1 MRIITAVF
9 AFASV
14 LFVGQAAMACGDS
27 LYRVGKGTPYRTYTT
42 PLPGQLLIYADN
54 DNARELAQGLADS
67 GHDVMVAVTTE
78 ALTEALQQGDF
89 DVVLAPFTHNETV
102 AASRRSRTEYLPVVN
117 DRAERK
123 QASEAYEHV
132 LESDDN
138 IKRYLK
144 TIHKTLK
151 SRA

>member
-1 MRIITAVF
+1 MRTTIALLAVLAAAGISQTAI
-9 AFASV
+9 
-14 LFVGQAAMACGDS
+14 ACGDS

-54 DNARELAQGLADS
+54 ENAESLAQGLADS
-67 GHDVMVAVTTE
+67 GHDVFVAVTTD
-78 ALTEALQQGDF
+78 ALRDALEQGDF
-89 DVVLAPFTHNETV
+89 DVVLAPFTKRDVV
-102 AASRRSRTEYLPVVN
+102 AASGNTSTSYLPVAG
-117 DRAERK
+117 DREERK
-123 QASEAYEHV
+123 AAAQTFDRV